1 MALRLRR
8 GGHFGRFC
16 LSFAKQAIGRIR
28 REGWSVMP
36 YALGRFH
43 AVRTLYSTQSS
54 ILRGKKKQDL
64 TKTIFPGVS
73 VEKAVADIQKQ
84 AVYCPVT
91 LPQDVVA
98 ELRTIAETADLEAST
113 QGGTQHFHYADVKNA
128 HLPNGEH
135 VLVARV
141 VDAKQFPA
149 VHRVAAD
156 PIVLSV
162 MSDYLG
168 YTPNQWDVRLFWSF
182 ASDAALAV
190 RKIARQT
197 TEFHFDVYSYS
208 FAYAAYYLLDTDRHN
223 GAHVMIAGSH
233 KDKPTSW
240 LFGSAN
246 QKDEVVYAHYP
257 KDKVLIIE
265 GKAGTGFWQDSS
277 CYHKALP
284 PERSERL
291 LFQVRYF

>member
-1 MALRLRR
+1 M
-8 GGHFGRFC
+8 
-16 LSFAKQAIGRIR
+16 SFARQAIGRIR
-28 REGWSVMP
+28 REGWSLMP
-36 YALGRFH
+36 YVLGRFKT
-43 AVRTLYSTQSS
+43 VRNIYSAQSH
-54 ILRGKKKQDL
+54 ILQGKKKQDL
-64 TKTIFPGVS
+64 SDSIFRNVN
-73 VEKAVADIQKQ
+73 VEQ
-84 AVYCPVT
+84 AVSDIRKDAVHLPVI
-91 LPQDVVA
+91 LPPESVA
-98 ELRTIAETADLEAST
+98 ELRHIAETADLEAST
-113 QGGTQHFHYADVKNA
+113 KSGAQHFHYADVRNA
-128 HLPNGEH
+128 HLPNGEL

-168 YTPNQWDVRLFWSF
+168 YTPTRRDVRLFWSF
-182 ASDAALAV
+182 ASDAPLAV
-190 RKIARQT
+190 RKVARQT
-197 TEFHFDVYSYS
+197 TEFHFDVHSYS

-233 KDKPTSW
+233 KDKPASW

-257 KDKVLIIE
+257 KDKVLVIE